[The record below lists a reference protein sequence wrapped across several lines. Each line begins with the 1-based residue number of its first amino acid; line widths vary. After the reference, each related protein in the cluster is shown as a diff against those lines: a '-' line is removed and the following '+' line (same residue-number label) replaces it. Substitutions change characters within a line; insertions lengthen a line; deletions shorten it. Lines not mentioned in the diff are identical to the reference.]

1 MALTET
7 DIKIIIAAELKK
19 QGFDKA
25 EKATS
30 KLEKSFKRLGGTIV
44 SVFAARKL
52 IQFTRDSAQAFAE
65 EDRAV
70 RSLATSMENLG
81 LAFQGANIEGFVSD
95 LQRSVAV
102 SDSQLRPALQQLVN
116 ATLDV
121 GKAQQLLALALD
133 ISAATGKDLT
143 AVTNG
148 LSRAYLKDLSAL
160 SRLNVGLTAAQLKTM
175 SFEEAQA
182 ALADRFAGQ
191 AAAAADS
198 YAGKVAA
205 LNIAFDEAQET
216 IGQKFVR
223 ALEILGDGDFD
234 KVIDS
239 IANAADKV
247 GDAFIRASFGI
258 QKVKALLKGDFSAIQ
273 KLQEAM
279 ELELAGGF
287 GGSLGAPGIAQQMQ
301 KQLKT
306 QKQIVAERKK
316 AADLAAKEKKNQEL
330 LTKAKSKFDLE
341 QIQIQAALQGK
352 ITEEERTRLLL
363 MQAISTENAGA
374 AEQLLKKLQEIQA
387 ENIKLAKQL
396 TEYPKANDPFADWT
410 TTLTSVQAQL
420 LAIAQKK
427 IVVDFLANFSPISS
441 AAITAIT
448 KPSAASSAAA
458 VATNPA
464 AAAAA
469 AATDAAVAAASA
481 DAAAAKAA
489 ADLAAAEAAIAAAE
503 AAAALAA
510 AKNAEEKAAAEAF
523 AKAAAAA
530 AEAAKVL
537 EESAAAMAA
546 EAARAAAEAAAAEA
560 AEAERIAALLE
571 AEAAAK
577 AAADAL
583 AAASI
588 EFDASVISAI
598 AAGAQ
603 PITTI
608 TVNVE
613 GSVTAVED
621 LAQTIIDIQY
631 ENQRNGT
638 SPLFSSTAI

>member
-25 EKATS
+25 ERATS

-52 IQFTRDSAQAFAE
+52 IQFTKESAMAFAE

-81 LAFQGANIEGFVSD
+81 LAFEGANIERFVSD

-160 SRLNVGLTAAQLKTM
+160 SRLNIGLTAAQLKTM
-175 SFEEAQA
+175 SFEETQA
-182 ALADRFAGQ
+182 ALANRFSGQ

-216 IGQKFVR
+216 IGKKFVR

-301 KQLKT
+301 QQLRV

-316 AADLAAKEKKNQEL
+316 AANFAEKEKKNQAAL
-330 LTKAKSKFDLE
+330 SKAKALFDLE
-341 QIQIQAALQGK
+341 KIQIEAALQGK

-363 MQAISTENAGA
+363 MKAIAEENVDEATKLA
-374 AEQLLKKLQEIQA
+374 AKLKDLQDQT
-387 ENIKLAKQL
+387 IKLAAML
-396 TEYPKANDPFADWT
+396 TSFPKANDPFADWLD
-410 TTLTSVQAQL
+410 TLAKLHKSL
-420 LAIAQKK
+420 ID
-427 IVVDFLANFSPISS
+427 IEG
-441 AAITAIT
+441 IT
-448 KPSAASSAAA
+448 KNRDSSVSAGNAAMAAGDYAASLAQSYTAK
-458 VATNPA
+458 
-464 AAAAA
+464 
-469 AATDAAVAAASA
+469 A
-481 DAAAAKAA
+481 DATV
-489 ADLAAAEAAIAAAE
+489 AIAAA
-503 AAAALAA
+503 A
-510 AKNAEEKAAAEAF
+510 NAVATATTPEEKAAADAF
-523 AKAAAAA
+523 KAAA
-530 AEAAKVL
+530 
-537 EESAAAMAA
+537 ESAN
-546 EAARAAAEAAAAEA
+546 
-560 AEAERIAALLE
+560 
-571 AEAAAK
+571 

-583 AAASI
+583 S
-588 EFDASVISAI
+588 ESVSALAMI
-598 AAGAQ
+598 AAMADLQAATDLYNESLSAVSSTGAGSV
-603 PITTI
+603 TVN
-608 TVNVE
+608 VNVE
-613 GSVTAVED
+613 GSVISEGD
-621 LAQTIIDIQY
+621 LAETITNMQY
-631 ENQRNGT
+631 EMQRRGQNVLID
-638 SPLFSSTAI
+638 SIAI

>member
-25 EKATS
+25 ERATS

-52 IQFTRDSAQAFAE
+52 IQFTRESAQAFAE

-81 LAFQGANIEGFVSD
+81 LAFEGANIERFVSD

-160 SRLNVGLTAAQLKTM
+160 SRLNIGLTAAQLKTM

-216 IGQKFVR
+216 IGKKFVR

-301 KQLKT
+301 QQLRV

-316 AADLAAKEKKNQEL
+316 AANFAEKEKKNQAAL
-330 LTKAKSKFDLE
+330 SKAKALFDLE
-341 QIQIQAALQGK
+341 KIQIEAALQGK

-363 MQAISTENAGA
+363 MKAIAEENVDEATKLA
-374 AEQLLKKLQEIQA
+374 AKLKDLQDQT
-387 ENIKLAKQL
+387 IKLAAML
-396 TEYPKANDPFADWT
+396 TSFPKANDPFADWLD
-410 TTLTSVQAQL
+410 TLAKLHKSL
-420 LAIAQKK
+420 ID
-427 IVVDFLANFSPISS
+427 IEG
-441 AAITAIT
+441 IT
-448 KPSAASSAAA
+448 KNRDSSVSAGNAAMAAGDYAASLAQSYTAK
-458 VATNPA
+458 
-464 AAAAA
+464 
-469 AATDAAVAAASA
+469 A
-481 DAAAAKAA
+481 DATV
-489 ADLAAAEAAIAAAE
+489 AIAAA
-503 AAAALAA
+503 A
-510 AKNAEEKAAAEAF
+510 NAVATATTPEEKAAADAF
-523 AKAAAAA
+523 KAAA
-530 AEAAKVL
+530 
-537 EESAAAMAA
+537 ESAN
-546 EAARAAAEAAAAEA
+546 
-560 AEAERIAALLE
+560 
-571 AEAAAK
+571 

-583 AAASI
+583 S
-588 EFDASVISAI
+588 ESVSALAMI
-598 AAGAQ
+598 AAMADLQAATDLYNESLSAVSSTGAGSV
-603 PITTI
+603 TVN
-608 TVNVE
+608 VNVE
-613 GSVTAVED
+613 GSVISEGD
-621 LAQTIIDIQY
+621 LAETITNLQY
-631 ENQRNGT
+631 EFQRRGGNILIE
-638 SPLFSSTAI
+638 SVAL